1 MMDQGMGASVNIP
14 QRKWPK
20 SEDGYVYVPFSFPA
34 TATKDE
40 KAAIARTV
48 TEFNNNTCIR

>member
-1 MMDQGMGASVNIP
+1 MDQGISAAVNIP

-20 SEDGYVYVPFSFPA
+20 SEDGHVYIPFSFPS